1 MPSLKWRE
9 EPGSGCER
17 DIVGERGGWF
27 GDLEVTGGGESE
39 E

>member
-27 GDLEVTGGGESE
+27 GDLEVTGGGGSE